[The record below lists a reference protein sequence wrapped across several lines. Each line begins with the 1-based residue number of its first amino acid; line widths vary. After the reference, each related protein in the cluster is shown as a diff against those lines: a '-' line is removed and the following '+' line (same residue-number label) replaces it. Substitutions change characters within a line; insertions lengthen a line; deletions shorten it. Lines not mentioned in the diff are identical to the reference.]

1 MIELTPE
8 LIFTISSRIVEA
20 STAGKDTAP
29 GYRHGFIQGF
39 AEAIEFIKTLD
50 KRTLD
55 RRTDLE
61 RVRQNLCEN
70 IGPCDPNF
78 AVNTPNCN
86 DTGFAGEAIDCGD
99 PGFYQGTGRME
110 K

>member
-1 MIELTPE
+1 MNELTPE

-50 KRTLD
+50 KRTED
-55 RRTDLE
+55 RRTDIK

-86 DTGFAGEAIDCGD
+86 DNGFAGEAIECDD

>member
-1 MIELTPE
+1 MTELTPE

-29 GYRHGFIQGF
+29 GYRHGFIHGF

-50 KRTLD
+50 KRT
-55 RRTDLE
+55 DLGK

-70 IGPCDPNF
+70 IGTCDPKF
-78 AVNTPNCN
+78 AVQKQACH
-86 DTGFAGEAIDCGD
+86 DDGFAGEATECND
-99 PGFYQGTGRME
+99 PGFYQGTGRRE
-110 K
+110 L

>member
-1 MIELTPE
+1 MTELTPE

-39 AEAIEFIKTLD
+39 AEAFEFIKTLE
-50 KRTLD
+50 K
-55 RRTDLE
+55 RTDLGK

-70 IGPCDPNF
+70 IGTCDPKF
-78 AVNTPNCN
+78 AVNSPNCN
-86 DTGFAGEAIDCGD
+86 DNGFAGEATECDD